1 MIYGI
6 YRDYQ
11 QSRTYA
17 FRGNNLK
24 EEAPQ
29 SIFASS
35 QTNKL
40 YQRVKKKQ
48 IDQPRRQKLQKNRN
62 ILYQRFSLV
71 YHCLDASFL
80 RICAPTDGKIVEI
93 NGLSPGT

>member
-48 IDQPRRQKLQKNRN
+48 IDQPRRQK
-62 ILYQRFSLV
+62 
-71 YHCLDASFL
+71 
-80 RICAPTDGKIVEI
+80 
-93 NGLSPGT
+93 